1 MSDSATQDKAVHV
14 QGRTRDAYLVP
25 AALRV
30 RGHRSPRRC
39 ATRLPSQTKQ
49 HSYYA
54 EFSMCPQFKASSTL
68 GALPVMV
75 PDRERDDQSISNWLK
90 LAELLRR
97 LPTKLGVRVSC
108 LSRCGRRLSIDFE
121 CVCPGQEPYIMEAAA
136 DHLVKLCE
144 GTLERTAAV
153 DISGIAIGP
162 GPAVGPGV
170 RGSAPL
176 AGRQLD
182 PDA

>member
-1 MSDSATQDKAVHV
+1 MMTSIATSGSELCEGCSLTQQTWYCGPLGCISNCFQWSFHRLSPSHDSCQTQQPRTKQYMS
-14 QGRTRDAYLVP
+14 RDELGTPILYLPHCVCEDI
-25 AALRV
+25 AL
-30 RGHRSPRRC
+30 PRRC

-97 LPTKLGVRVSC
+97 LPTKLGVRVS
-108 LSRCGRRLSIDFE
+108 LS
-121 CVCPGQEPYIMEAAA
+121 VTVWQEAQ
-136 DHLVKLCE
+136 H
-144 GTLERTAAV
+144 
-153 DISGIAIGP
+153 
-162 GPAVGPGV
+162 
-170 RGSAPL
+170 
-176 AGRQLD
+176 
-182 PDA
+182 